1 MNVLILGCGRS
12 GTSIFGEL
20 FEALPNFTYLSE
32 PRLDAIPLQT
42 SGPLAVKVPQEPAG
56 GSSAIGLPASVDELV
71 AAMPAPVTVFWI
83 VRDPLDAVC
92 SLRPGIADG
101 WGHHPRPPD
110 WEDWLDRPLV
120 ARCAHHWTTINGPGY
135 DQVRD
140 FAVLQQF
147 ESMIVEPLQIAHDAA
162 QRAGVELTPRVVS
175 KLEAWARQ
183 VQDTNS
189 DQFVEARASRRRSRP
204 DHSRRVGRWRENL
217 TDAEVELIRPIV
229 ADAAQVVG
237 YDLR

>member
-20 FEALPNFTYLSE
+20 FEALPGFTYLSE
-32 PRLDAIPLQT
+32 PPLDAIAPQT
-42 SGPLAVKVPQEPAG
+42 SGSLAVKVPQEAAG

-71 AAMPAPVTVFWI
+71 GAMPALLTLFWI
-83 VRDPLDAVC
+83 VRDPLDAIC

-110 WEDWLDRPLV
+110 WKDWLDRPLV
-120 ARCAHHWTTINGPGY
+120 ARCAHHWATINGAGY
-135 DQVRD
+135 DHVRD
-140 FAVLQQF
+140 IAVVQRF
-147 ESMIVEPLQIAHDAA
+147 ESMIARPLQTARDVAL
-162 QRAGVELTPRVVS
+162 RVGVELSDEVS
-175 KLEAWARQ
+175 FHLDEWARR

-189 DQFVEARASRRRSRP
+189 DRFVEARGSRRRSRP

-217 TDAEVELIRPIV
+217 TTADVELIRPIV
-229 ADAAQVVG
+229 ADSAGAFG